1 MIGRKL
7 FETKTPFVVN
17 KSLDFTFFYGNFLV
31 KIEHFTWLSSLL
43 CRFAK
48 KGGVWKFYIYEN
60 QSGQIMVVS
69 LMFTSNRLN
78 SYSSLE
84 IFIQAFLKIMAY
96 QFGLRTILGMLKHPT
111 IIIVSEFS
119 V

>member
-7 FETKTPFVVN
+7 SETKTPFFVN
-17 KSLDFTFFYGNFLV
+17 KSLDFTFFYGNFLK
-31 KIEHFTWLSSLL
+31 KIGHFTWLSSLL

-48 KGGVWKFYIYEN
+48 KGGVLKFYIYGN
-60 QSGQIMVVS
+60 QRGQIMVVS

-84 IFIQAFLKIMAY
+84 MFKQAFLKIMAY
-96 QFGLRTILGMLKHPT
+96 QFGLRTILGMLKDPSN
-111 IIIVSEFS
+111 IIVSEYGG
-119 V
+119 

>member
-7 FETKTPFVVN
+7 SETKTPFFVN

-31 KIEHFTWLSSLL
+31 KIGHFTWLSSLL

-48 KGGVWKFYIYEN
+48 KGGVWKFYIYGN
-60 QSGQIMVVS
+60 QRGQIMVVS

-84 IFIQAFLKIMAY
+84 MFIQAFLKIMAY
-96 QFGLRTILGMLKHPT
+96 QFGLRTILGMLKDPT

-119 V
+119 M

>member
-7 FETKTPFVVN
+7 SETKTLFFVN
-17 KSLDFTFFYGNFLV
+17 KSLDFTFFYGHCLV
-31 KIEHFTWLSSLL
+31 QIGHFTWLSSLL

-48 KGGVWKFYIYEN
+48 KGGVWKFYIYGN
-60 QSGQIMVVS
+60 QRGQIMVVS

-84 IFIQAFLKIMAY
+84 MFIQTFLKIMAC
-96 QFGLRTILGMLKHPT
+96 QFDLRTILGLLKDPT
-111 IIIVSEFS
+111 TIIVSEFS
-119 V
+119 M